1 MSLTESPCFQVAS
14 SQAARPGF
22 RRSRGFVGLPCPS
35 SARLRA
41 LVSVSLLLVLA
52 LAWSPRVA
60 RADTAEPTLSEAEAA
75 TVVDS
80 SGNVLFEKNPDEEI
94 NMASV
99 TKVMTAVVALESGV
113 SLGTQVTIQAATD
126 LPENAMVAG
135 YQPGQTSSL
144 EDLMRVMLVRSANDA
159 AYEVAVACA
168 GSEQAFV
175 DKMNDK
181 AAELGMT
188 HTHFVNPHGLDAE
201 GHHSSVSD
209 LVTLA
214 RYAMTRYPF
223 ISDTVRRTSV
233 TVPIG
238 SASITFPTVDTF
250 LTSYQGALGIKT
262 GTGDTVTSFL
272 GAARRGGTTLYTC
285 VLGCKTAQGRFSD
298 TRALMDWAFTR
309 YQRYQLSRAGQI
321 VAVQP
326 YAYHFGLSAV
336 VSADTS
342 TKGLVWPDGGATTYE
357 RTLRTSGVLSVPNEG
372 VGVCQWTQDGRVVA
386 TVSYSTRPKLV
397 RTPVGIGLFGRLDQL
412 PANAGLANAAA

>member
-1 MSLTESPCFQVAS
+1 MSDLTRTRTTRSLAPRAI
-14 SQAARPGF
+14 
-22 RRSRGFVGLPCPS
+22 RRTMLGAL
-35 SARLRA
+35 A
-41 LVSVSLLLVLA
+41 LVVWA
-52 LAWSPRVA
+52 LAMAPRPA
-60 RADTAEPTLSEAEAA
+60 LADTSEPALSEAQAA
-75 TVVDS
+75 IVVDS
-80 SGNVLFEKNPDEEI
+80 AGNVLYEKNPDDEI

-113 SLGTQVTIQAATD
+113 PLDTQVTIQAATD

-181 AAELGMT
+181 ASELGMT

-201 GHHSSVSD
+201 GHHSSVAD
-209 LVTLA
+209 LATLA

-223 ISDTVRRTSV
+223 ISDTVRMRSV

-238 SASITFPTVDTF
+238 GSNLTFPTVDTF

-272 GAARRGGTTLYTC
+272 GSARRGGVTLYTC

-309 YQRYQLSRAGQI
+309 YQRYQLASTGKI

-326 YAYHFGLSAV
+326 FAYHFGLSAV
-336 VSADTS
+336 VSADAPA
-342 TKGLVWPDGGATTYE
+342 KGLVWPDGGATTYE
-357 RTLRTSGVLSVPNEG
+357 RTLRTSGVLSLPGEP
-372 VGVCQWTQDGRVVA
+372 VGVCQWAQDGRTVA
-386 TVSYSTRPKLV
+386 SVSYSTRPRLV
-397 RTPVGIGLFGRLDQL
+397 RDPVGIGLLGKLDAL
-412 PANAGLANAAA
+412 PANAGLDSAA

>member
-1 MSLTESPCFQVAS
+1 
-14 SQAARPGF
+14 
-22 RRSRGFVGLPCPS
+22 
-35 SARLRA
+35 
-41 LVSVSLLLVLA
+41 
-52 LAWSPRVA
+52 
-60 RADTAEPTLSEAEAA
+60 
-75 TVVDS
+75 
-80 SGNVLFEKNPDEEI
+80 
-94 NMASV
+94 
-99 TKVMTAVVALESGV
+99 
-113 SLGTQVTIQAATD
+113 
-126 LPENAMVAG
+126 MVAG

-250 LTSYQGALGIKT
+250 LTSYRGALGIKT

-342 TKGLVWPDGGATTYE
+342 AKGLVWPDGGSTTYE

-372 VGVCQWTQDGRVVA
+372 VGVCQWMQDGRVVA

>member
-1 MSLTESPCFQVAS
+1 MSDPTHVPTAWQPEHRAVW
-14 SQAARPGF
+14 RPLF
-22 RRSRGFVGLPCPS
+22 
-35 SARLRA
+35 
-41 LVSVSLLLVLA
+41 VSLLVALFTLA
-52 LAWSPRVA
+52 LAPRPA
-60 RADTAEPTLSEAEAA
+60 LADDSEPALTEAQSAI
-75 TVVDS
+75 VVDS
-80 SGNVLFEKNPDEEI
+80 AGNVLFEKNPDHEI

-113 SLGTQVTIQAATD
+113 PLDTQVTIQAATD

-144 EDLMRVMLVRSANDA
+144 ENLMRVMLVRSANDA

-201 GHHSSVSD
+201 GHHSSVAD
-209 LVTLA
+209 LATLA

-223 ISDTVRRTSV
+223 ISDTVRMRSV

-238 SASITFPTVDTF
+238 GSSVTFPTVDTF
-250 LTSYQGALGIKT
+250 LTSYQGARGIKT

-272 GAARRGGTTLYTC
+272 GSARRGGVTLYSC
-285 VLGCKTAQGRFSD
+285 VLGCKTVQGRFND

-309 YQRYQLSRAGQI
+309 YQRYQLASTGKI

-326 YAYHFGLSAV
+326 FAYHFGFSAV
-336 VSADTS
+336 VSADAPAR
-342 TKGLVWPDGGATTYE
+342 GLVWPDGGATTYE
-357 RTLRTSGVLSVPNEG
+357 RTLRTSGVLSLPGEQ
-372 VGVCQWTQDGRVVA
+372 VGVCQWKQDGRTVA
-386 TVSYSTRPKLV
+386 SVSYSTRPRLV
-397 RTPVGIGLFGRLDQL
+397 RTPVGIGLLDRLEAL
-412 PANAGLANAAA
+412 PANAGLDDAA